1 MFNNFNKIIDKISS
15 PKTEGTD
22 PTFSNSGKNE
32 GVAKTPTLEGG
43 VEMYTVLIEGGEMG
57 VAKREDVELAKETFD
72 QLYSNNKEVIDALN
86 GKKAEDV
93 LPVLKSLM
101 N

>member
-1 MFNNFNKIIDKISS
+1 MFNLNKIINKISS
-15 PKTEGTD
+15 PIKEGTD
-22 PTFSNSGKNE
+22 PTFSNIGKNE

-43 VEMYTVLIEGGEMG
+43 VEMYTVLIDGGEMG
-57 VAKREDVELAKETFD
+57 VIKKEDVELAKETFD
-72 QLYSNNKEVIDALN
+72 QLYLNNKEIIDALN

-93 LPVLKSLM
+93 LPVLKSIM